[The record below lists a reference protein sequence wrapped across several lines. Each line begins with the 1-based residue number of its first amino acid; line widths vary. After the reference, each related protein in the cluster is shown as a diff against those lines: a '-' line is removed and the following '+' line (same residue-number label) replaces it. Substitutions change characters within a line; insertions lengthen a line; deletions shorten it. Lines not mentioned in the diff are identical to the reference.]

1 MHVRESHRLRVSYNN
16 SLRKLFNLPYDC
28 SASGMCVSR
37 GIPSYHE
44 IVRKCTWNFLERLSN
59 SDNVLLKSVVESS
72 MTLGSSLWTH
82 FYKIL
87 YGF

>member
-1 MHVRESHRLRVSYNN
+1 MRDSDRLRVSYNI

-37 GIPSYHE
+37 GIPAYHE
-44 IVRKCTWNFLERLSN
+44 IVPKGTWNFLERLSN

-72 MTLGSSLWTH
+72 ITLGSSLWTH
-82 FYKIL
+82 FYKIM
-87 YGF
+87 YGL